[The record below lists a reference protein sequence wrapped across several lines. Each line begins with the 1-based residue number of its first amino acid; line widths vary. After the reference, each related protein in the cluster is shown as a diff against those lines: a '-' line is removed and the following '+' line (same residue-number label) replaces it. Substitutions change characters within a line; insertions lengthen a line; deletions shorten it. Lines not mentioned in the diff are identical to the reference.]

1 MRKLVS
7 LLLSI
12 GILSGAFI
20 GCGTNNQKEVSDNEN
35 SSNIS
40 NEEKNNKEEV
50 KNDNNDKKE
59 SKDSENDTKAKK
71 EEKSSENE
79 EVVTV
84 KDGVITIPKG
94 FKIAEITFDYNRKNI
109 VELNEI
115 ENYSDLD
122 KENIYGA
129 IIGKNPL
136 VVGNIDEGWS
146 YNTFIMKGF
155 SINYPNFFEIQK
167 DEVPNLEFG
176 ITLRSKDKKMEFS
189 VGSYMNNMGNDAKE
203 EFKNLIENFGQKGKV
218 TNKNQEGNTF
228 SFIVEKDGF
237 MEYHYGYIKNKGD
250 DVSTFMYKYPVK
262 YKDLFEEI
270 IEESNKSFIP
280 NKEFP
285 KEVNTNSNNGND
297 KKSNNVQSKDNTQT
311 MDIKEYGLTPDEAIK
326 LFYKNNPKGLK
337 TQNEVDKFLIKNY
350 KSADISVFYD
360 NLDTILNNFDNNMVY
375 IEKPECE
382 ISPVAFIGNEPI
394 YMFEGWGQVNTTFYM
409 DSKGNYYGNE
419 VLLNALMENNLYRF
433 LDGKK
438 IKVVKKPSFNSKG
451 CLLMYNDE
459 D

>member
-12 GILSGAFI
+12 GILSSTFI
-20 GCGTNNQKEVSDNEN
+20 GCGRNNQTEVSDNEN

-40 NEEKNNKEEV
+40 SEEKNNKEEV
-50 KNDNNDKKE
+50 KNDNNE
-59 SKDSENDTKAKK
+59 SKNSKNDTKAKK
-71 EEKSSENE
+71 EEKSSENK

-84 KDGVITIPKG
+84 KDGIITIPKG
-94 FKIAEITFDYNRKNI
+94 FKIAEITLNYNRKNI
-109 VELNEI
+109 LELNEV

-136 VVGNIDEGWS
+136 VVGNIDEDWS

-237 MEYHYGYIKNKGD
+237 MEYHYGYISVKGD
-250 DVSTFMYKYPVK
+250 DVNTFIYKYPVK
-262 YKDLFEEI
+262 YKDVFNKI
-270 IEESNKSFIP
+270 IEESKKSFVP
-280 NKEFP
+280 TKQFP
-285 KEVNTNSNNGND
+285 KLSNNTN
-297 KKSNNVQSKDNTQT
+297 K
-311 MDIKEYGLTPDEAIK
+311 
-326 LFYKNNPKGLK
+326 
-337 TQNEVDKFLIKNY
+337 
-350 KSADISVFYD
+350 
-360 NLDTILNNFDNNMVY
+360 
-375 IEKPECE
+375 
-382 ISPVAFIGNEPI
+382 
-394 YMFEGWGQVNTTFYM
+394 
-409 DSKGNYYGNE
+409 
-419 VLLNALMENNLYRF
+419 
-433 LDGKK
+433 
-438 IKVVKKPSFNSKG
+438 
-451 CLLMYNDE
+451 
-459 D
+459 

>member
-40 NEEKNNKEEV
+40 NAEKNNKEV

-84 KDGVITIPKG
+84 KDGIITIPKG
-94 FKIAEITFDYNRKNI
+94 FKIAEITLDYNRKNI
-109 VELNEI
+109 LELNEV

-136 VVGNIDEGWS
+136 VLGNIDEGWS

-167 DEVPNLEFG
+167 DEVTNLEFG

-262 YKDLFEEI
+262 YKDLFEKI
-270 IEESNKSFIP
+270 IEESNKSFIT

-285 KEVNTNSNNGND
+285 REVNTNSNNGND
-297 KKSNNVQSKDNTQT
+297 KNSNNGQSNDNTET
-311 MDIKEYGLTPDEAIK
+311 IDIKKYRLTPEEAVN
-326 LFYKNNPKGLK
+326 LFYKNDPDGLK
-337 TQNEVDKFLIKNY
+337 IQKEVDKFLTQNYGETGLELFMKYQGEVLEYIKNVNTY
-350 KSADISVFYD
+350 LSKPEKDIYPVFFIENRPIYSFGGWADIRREMYVDSEGKVESTD
-360 NLDTILNNFDNNMVY
+360 NIKMD
-375 IEKPECE
+375 
-382 ISPVAFIGNEPI
+382 
-394 YMFEGWGQVNTTFYM
+394 FENG
-409 DSKGNYYGNE
+409 D
-419 VLLNALMENNLYRF
+419 LYRIK
-433 LDGKK
+433 DGKRVK
-438 IKVVKKPSFNSKG
+438 VIKEPFIRSNG
-451 CLLMYNDE
+451 CIVFE

>member
-1 MRKLVS
+1 MRRLVS

-20 GCGTNNQKEVSDNEN
+20 GCSTNNQKEVSDNEN

-40 NEEKNNKEEV
+40 SKEKNNKEEV
-50 KNDNNDKKE
+50 KNDNKDKKE

-71 EEKSSENE
+71 EEKSSENK

-136 VVGNIDEGWS
+136 EVGNIDKDWS

-203 EFKNLIENFGQKGKV
+203 EFENLIETFKKEGKV
-218 TNKNQEGNTF
+218 INKNQDGNTF

-237 MEYHYGYIKNKGD
+237 MEYHYGYISIKGD
-250 DVSTFMYKYPVK
+250 DVNTFIYKYPVK
-262 YKDLFEEI
+262 YKDVFNKI
-270 IEESNKSFIP
+270 IEESKKSFVP
-280 NKEFP
+280 TKQFP
-285 KEVNTNSNNGND
+285 KVSNNTN
-297 KKSNNVQSKDNTQT
+297 K
-311 MDIKEYGLTPDEAIK
+311 
-326 LFYKNNPKGLK
+326 
-337 TQNEVDKFLIKNY
+337 
-350 KSADISVFYD
+350 
-360 NLDTILNNFDNNMVY
+360 
-375 IEKPECE
+375 
-382 ISPVAFIGNEPI
+382 
-394 YMFEGWGQVNTTFYM
+394 
-409 DSKGNYYGNE
+409 
-419 VLLNALMENNLYRF
+419 
-433 LDGKK
+433 
-438 IKVVKKPSFNSKG
+438 
-451 CLLMYNDE
+451 
-459 D
+459 

>member
-71 EEKSSENE
+71 EEKSSENK

-84 KDGVITIPKG
+84 KDGIITIPKG
-94 FKIAEITFDYNRKNI
+94 FKIAEITLDYNRKNI
-109 VELNEI
+109 LELNEV

-136 VVGNIDEGWS
+136 VVGNIDEDWS

-262 YKDLFEEI
+262 YKDLFEKI
-270 IEESNKSFIP
+270 IEESNKSFIT

-297 KKSNNVQSKDNTQT
+297 KKSNNVQSKDNTET
-311 MDIKEYGLTPDEAIK
+311 IDIKKYRLTPEESIN
-326 LFYKNNPKGLK
+326 LFYKKDADGLK
-337 TQNEVDKFLIKNY
+337 AEKNVSEYLNKNY
-350 KSADISVFYD
+350 GS
-360 NLDTILNNFDNNMVY
+360 DTVGTFMQHQLEVFDN
-375 IEKPECE
+375 IENLGFYLGKMTTDLDPLF
-382 ISPVAFIGNEPI
+382 FIGDKPI
-394 YMFEGWGQVNTTFYM
+394 YQFEGWSNGGHVFYR
-409 DSKGNYYGNE
+409 DGYGE
-419 VLLNALMENNLYRF
+419 IFYLGDDLDNALNEGKLYKLEGNKKVKVTKMPEICANNNIHF
-433 LDGKK
+433 K
-438 IKVVKKPSFNSKG
+438 
-451 CLLMYNDE
+451 E
-459 D
+459 